1 MCGMASAIA
10 ALVAFSLLQPATHG
24 DGSGSIAP
32 ARDSAAAPAPA
43 PAPVYAMPP
52 PDGPRP
58 IGEDAARMAAW
69 TKRRN
74 GLAAG
79 LAVSLGAMVGGALSI
94 GLGSVRARNQCRDS
108 FCEGT
113 PFFVGLVIGA
123 PLLILGFA
131 GALGTGVAWGVH
143 APRRPSKLAWQLR
156 PAAGGLTLRF

>member
-1 MCGMASAIA
+1 MTSILACLTS
-10 ALVAFSLLQPATHG
+10 FTLLQPAVIDEGAEPTAAAR
-24 DGSGSIAP
+24 AP
-32 ARDSAAAPAPA
+32 AMPTA

-58 IGEDAARMAAW
+58 MSEGAIRMAAW

-74 GLAAG
+74 GLAVG
-79 LAVSLGAMVGGALSI
+79 LGISLGAMVGGALSI

-113 PFFVGLVIGA
+113 PFFVGLIVGA

-143 APRRPSKLAWQLR
+143 VERRPPKLAWRLQ
-156 PAAGGLTLRF
+156 PTAGGLTLRF

>member
-1 MCGMASAIA
+1 MTGATACIA
-10 ALVAFSLLQPATHG
+10 ALSLLQPAKIDEVGEPTAAQG
-24 DGSGSIAP
+24 EP
-32 ARDSAAAPAPA
+32 ASPPA

-58 IGEDAARMAAW
+58 MSTPAIRMATW

-74 GLAAG
+74 GLAVG
-79 LAVSLGAMVGGALSI
+79 LGISLGAMVGGALSI

-113 PFFVGLVIGA
+113 PFFVGLIVGA

-131 GALGTGVAWGVH
+131 GALGTGIAWGVH
-143 APRRPSKLAWQLR
+143 VERRPQKLAWRLQ
-156 PAAGGLTLRF
+156 PSVGGLTLRF